1 MKSHILLLALL
12 VPLLGC
18 TSSRPVAADVPSRE
32 ERAGSVESFPLVE
45 IRRGLFGSTEARA
58 EGIVEANPQYLIW
71 SAGGRDVLA
80 LRSEVVVEGWLHCV
94 EREAADN
101 LCLELGLRTLT
112 GDRYFFR
119 DRDWRAGGNRQVVAL
134 YDYLQ
139 TYYPAARF
147 EHRTV
152 KKLR

>member
-1 MKSHILLLALL
+1 MKSHILLLALV

-45 IRRGLFGSTEARA
+45 FRRGLFGSTEARS
-58 EGIVEANPQYLIW
+58 EGIVEANRQYLIW
-71 SAGGRDVLA
+71 SVDERDVLA
-80 LRSEVVVEGWLHCV
+80 LRSEVVVESWLHCV
-94 EREAADN
+94 EREGADN

-119 DRDWRAGGNRQVVAL
+119 DRDWRAGGNRHVVAL
-134 YDYLQ
+134 YNYLEAN
-139 TYYPAARF
+139 YPAARF
-147 EHRTV
+147 ERRTV
-152 KKLR
+152 KALR